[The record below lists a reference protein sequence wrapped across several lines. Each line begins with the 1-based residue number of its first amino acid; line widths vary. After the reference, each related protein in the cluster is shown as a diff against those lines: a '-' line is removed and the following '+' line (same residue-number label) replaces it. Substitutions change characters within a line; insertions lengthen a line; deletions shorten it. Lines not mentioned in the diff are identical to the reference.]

1 MGEFTPH
8 AFGLD
13 FTQAKGLLGLMDA
26 QTETPRRAALRVTG
40 VGTPCFPPTQCA
52 YTLF

>member
-1 MGEFTPH
+1 MGEFTRH
-8 AFGLD
+8 AFWLD
-13 FTQAKGLLGLMDA
+13 FTQAERLLGLVDA
-26 QTETPRRAALRVTG
+26 QTETLRRAALRVTG